1 MNYCDIK
8 MYCLQSRQVKH
19 TTKDSINELI
29 ISKMNPLVIPIR
41 ERLQISVGNPI
52 MGKGPD

>member
-1 MNYCDIK
+1 MHKKCTNYCDIK

-29 ISKMNPLVIPIR
+29 ISKMNPLVIPVT
-41 ERLQISVGNPI
+41 SV
-52 MGKGPD
+52 KFKSAFLHA